1 MKIFDKIVQR
11 KIKKG
16 LKDWGVNNANLDV
29 DLSGISPKDLV
40 KMQRKFKEFIGKHPT
55 LKNLKLDSL
64 PALLKHKDQIKKIFE
79 ENKEEVQSLLK
90 EIKKEK

>member
-16 LKDWGVNNANLDV
+16 LKDWGVDDTKLNV
-29 DLSGISPKDLV
+29 DLSGISPNDLV
-40 KMQRKFKEFIGKHPT
+40 KMQKKFKEFIGKHPA
-55 LKNLKLDSL
+55 LKNLKLDNL